1 MAGTLGVL
9 VAGGRGARLGLRLP
23 KALARV
29 GGRTLLERALETLG
43 GACDEIVVAA
53 PAGLRLPVP
62 PGARAD
68 DVAGIEGPLSGL
80 VAGLAA
86 RPFARALVLGVD
98 FPLMPAAL
106 LRSLADRL
114 GDRAAVV
121 PAPGGIPQPLA
132 AAYAPRA
139 AAALAERL
147 AAGERA
153 VTVAV
158 LALDPLLLGEAELA
172 RLEGGVE
179 SFLNFNT
186 PGDGT
191 RAESR
196 LAVRAR
202 TWDAA

>member
-9 VAGGRGARLGLRLP
+9 VADGRGARLSLGMP

-29 GGRTLLERALETLG
+29 GGRTLLERALETLRA
-43 GACDEIVVAA
+43 ACDEIVVAA
-53 PAGLRLPVP
+53 PAGLHLPVP
-62 PGARAD
+62 PEARAD
-68 DVAGIEGPLSGL
+68 DVTGIEGPLSGV

-98 FPLMPAAL
+98 FPLLRPAL

-114 GDRAAVV
+114 GDHAAAV

-158 LALDPLLLGEAELA
+158 LALEPLLVGDAELA

-179 SFLNFNT
+179 SFFNFNT
-186 PGDGT
+186 PEDRA
-191 RAESR
+191 RAESL
-196 LAVRAR
+196 LAARAR
-202 TWDAA
+202 TGDAA